1 MEHMADLE
9 AGHQTM
15 VDVALQQEAV
25 DIQEEVDQ
33 AVILFKVV
41 AVVHTLK
48 DHLEKRLLLPSQAAA
63 RVCQQIQ
70 ALMEVDSLD

>member
-1 MEHMADLE
+1 MDMADLE
-9 AGHQTM
+9 AVHQIM
-15 VDVALQQEAV
+15 DIVGMQQEAV
-25 DIQEEVDQ
+25 GIQEEVGQ
-33 AVILFKVV
+33 TVRLFKVV

-70 ALMEVDSLD
+70 MLMDMDSLE